1 MIVKCMCEIRI
12 LENHGMLQ
20 FGIKHWTWALLSPS
34 SEGAHFHGLLS
45 FGLCYISTLSEK
57 VLGQKE

>member
-1 MIVKCMCEIRI
+1 MCEIRI